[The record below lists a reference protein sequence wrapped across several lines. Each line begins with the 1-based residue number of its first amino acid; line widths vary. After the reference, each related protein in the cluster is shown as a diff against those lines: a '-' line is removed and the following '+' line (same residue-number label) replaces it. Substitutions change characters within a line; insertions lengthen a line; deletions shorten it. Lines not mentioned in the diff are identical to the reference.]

1 MARHI
6 IPLTIHVV
14 AYVMYGDGEADA
26 AEEALLV
33 YKDREAEVDGVRMRR
48 CVQALRPELRQALA
62 ALVAAWLL
70 EYDIVAVARVE

>member
-26 AEEALLV
+26 AEEALARYV
-33 YKDREAEVDGVRMRR
+33 SAVADGASKTDAITAARKSFK
-48 CVQALRPELRQALA
+48 A
-62 ALVAAWLL
+62 AL
-70 EYDIVAVARVE
+70 EEIPF